1 MKMIWSIVAV
11 ASIVS
16 CNVMAAPIVT
26 ETFDGVGGFVPIGGY
41 FGGSQT
47 VGVNAGQYETTVS
60 GDVGANVQ
68 TFMTANL
75 DGQVATGDY
84 YTGAGVAGGA
94 GGRVLGVS
102 FDFYV
107 DSGNDAT
114 SPSELNVYFTSGT
127 SGNHWRWRVEDYT
140 TIGDGWNSGLGANF
154 GDSYIDASGYGS
166 WELVSGVANDTLW
179 LADIQNVTSIGL
191 ELGYLVGGGTEMY
204 AFDNFALDDSEVLF
218 VPEPETYFVLAMA
231 LLSVAVVFRK
241 RISESLAEARAMLM
255 A

>member
-1 MKMIWSIVAV
+1 MKMIWSVVAV

-26 ETFDGVGGFVPIGGY
+26 ETFDGAGGFAAGGTY
-41 FGGSQT
+41 FGGPQT
-47 VGVNAGQYETTVS
+47 VGVNAGQYEITVP

-68 TFMTANL
+68 TFMTTSLNS
-75 DGQVATGDY
+75 QPATGNY
-84 YTGAGVAGGA
+84 STGAGIGGA
-94 GGRVLGVS
+94 PILGVS

-114 SPSELNVYFTSGT
+114 SPSELNVYFTSLTGRD
-127 SGNHWRWRVEDYT
+127 WRWRVEDYT
-140 TIGDGWNSGLGANF
+140 SIGDGWNSGLGANF
-154 GDSYIDASGYGS
+154 GASYIDANGFGS
-166 WELVSGVANDTLW
+166 WELVGGGVANDALW
-179 LADIQNVTSIGL
+179 LADIGNVSAIGL